1 MKKKLVSVL
10 LAGMMAVAPMATTV
24 ATPIV
29 AICEEPGSIPTN
41 TGELA
46 ENPQDSTIINA
57 AGGVVTDNNGTINTN
72 QEGSVVTNNNGTVE
86 TNVGTVVNNEGT
98 ISTNIGRVDVNDV
111 GGQINSSVGV
121 VGTNKGTIGT
131 AGAGSVVE
139 SNEGTVNYLAGGIV
153 VNTESGKVERNLWGT
168 VEGGRVDYNFAGLGA
183 IANTDDV
190 GLTYWKFDM
199 TDEMSKWKAYCDH
212 DNINGV
218 TSVVNNQD
226 GTQIIDHFLGENTT
240 AYIQAKNWDVEEI
253 ISLVLAG
260 DSIGTANVVNS
271 GNGIWQISG
280 ITNNIRLIPTYAARI
295 IEQIISVPTVNE
307 EVHEEQHEV
316 VITEDTPKE
325 EVEQIVAQVVQAREE
340 AAKVEEAKMTEKAT
354 AEVKIADVKTTAVD
368 ESGKALSVSVSELP
382 VSYAKSQMTTA
393 IASID
398 KAIKGDVNTLK
409 VFKDAGIDVS
419 KIKTENA
426 KVVAASSVV
435 LPKTG
440 SVTLDMKTSSLKV
453 TDVVMAVFT
462 DINGKVYY
470 APIKINADGTI
481 TVKVPVKNCAMS
493 IIKF

>member
-1 MKKKLVSVL
+1 
-10 LAGMMAVAPMATTV
+10 
-24 ATPIV
+24 
-29 AICEEPGSIPTN
+29 
-41 TGELA
+41 
-46 ENPQDSTIINA
+46 
-57 AGGVVTDNNGTINTN
+57 
-72 QEGSVVTNNNGTVE
+72 
-86 TNVGTVVNNEGT
+86 
-98 ISTNIGRVDVNDV
+98 
-111 GGQINSSVGV
+111 
-121 VGTNKGTIGT
+121 
-131 AGAGSVVE
+131 
-139 SNEGTVNYLAGGIV
+139 
-153 VNTESGKVERNLWGT
+153 
-168 VEGGRVDYNFAGLGA
+168 
-183 IANTDDV
+183 
-190 GLTYWKFDM
+190 
-199 TDEMSKWKAYCDH
+199 MSKWQLYSYDSE
-212 DNINGV
+212 GT
-218 TSVVNNQD
+218 TSLVGKNSD
-226 GTQIIDHFLGENTT
+226 GSTRSIDRFLGEGKT
-240 AYIQAKNWDVEEI
+240 AFIQAKNGDIEEI
-253 ISLVLAG
+253 INLILDE
-260 DSIGTANVVNS
+260 DSVGKATIVNS
-271 GNGIWQISG
+271 GSGRWEISN
-280 ITNNIRLIPTYAARI
+280 ITNNIRLIPIYAARI
-295 IEQIISVPTVNE
+295 IEQIISVPTASE
-307 EVHEEQHEV
+307 ESHEEQHEV

-393 IASID
+393 ITSID

-440 SVTLDMKTSSLKV
+440 SVTLDMKTSSLKA

-470 APIKINADGTI
+470 APIKVNADGTI